1 MPTKPQSA
9 RAPDIAEEVLLK
21 EFNLNPTSIERWIML
36 GILRSGRFY
45 REVRPRLCPPQKSGL
60 LRQDFLTSRYNRL
73 YFAANRFW
81 RLLDR
86 KTLDPDMEIPRH
98 LLETLLRDDV
108 KLGRVSDEDFALLQE
123 EFTQFFYSSQ
133 VVAPVLMKSLHLP
146 LQTWLSM
153 RNATF
158 ALNTALGEAQT
169 RLINMAY
176 LREVVDTFSKDSNA
190 GKNRIVKGT
199 DLARRQIVQHARIT
213 TGITDL
219 DRAIGGGVGRGEVM
233 LAAGANGAG
242 KTVLA
247 CQMALHFAV
256 CGLDV
261 LYCTTEEGPEK
272 LIQRKLCNYTNVRY
286 EHFVNRAELA
296 GNPTEAKTVDIIPGF
311 ILTDPNSSELAQMFF
326 NNVLPHIDY
335 LDWAKGEGL
344 VVKDQLE
351 SDLNKYQ
358 ENYGRWPD
366 VLIFDWIGGA
376 IDQGEKPEH
385 LRHRYYEAV
394 NCIVE
399 LTKAH
404 PSMASIVLAQV
415 DKAKAARQSEIKM
428 IHLAECKAMSD
439 NVTIFVGISS
449 LSNNEKADGFSKE
462 NLSDVQFLNV
472 DKARYGPQG
481 RVKVLRHFQFQ
492 RFANFAKAQI
502 GE

>member
-1 MPTKPQSA
+1 MPTQQKSA
-9 RAPDIAEEVLLK
+9 RKTDITEEVLLK
-21 EFNLNPTSIERWIML
+21 EFNLDPTSIERWIML
-36 GILRSGRFY
+36 GIIRSGRFY
-45 REVRPRLCPPQKSGL
+45 REVRPRVCPRQKDGR
-60 LRQDFLTSRYNRL
+60 LRHDFLAPRYNQL
-73 YFAANRFW
+73 YAAADRFW
-81 RLLDR
+81 RLMDKSVLE
-86 KTLDPDMEIPRH
+86 PDIEIPRR
-98 LLETLLRDDV
+98 LLETLLVADV
-108 KLGRVSDEDFALLQE
+108 KIGRVTE
-123 EFTQFFYSSQ
+123 EEHAVILEEIANFFYSYA
-133 VVAPVLMKSLHLP
+133 VLPPALMKSLHRP
-146 LQTWLSM
+146 LETWLSM

-158 ALNTALGEAQT
+158 AINTIHREAGI
-169 RLINMAY
+169 RLISMADV
-176 LREVVDTFSKDSNA
+176 REVVDAFSKDSNA

-219 DRAIGGGVGRGEVM
+219 DRAIGGGIGRGEVM

-256 CGLDV
+256 CGLNV
-261 LYCTTEEGPEK
+261 LYCSTEEGPEK

-296 GNPTEAKTVDIIPGF
+296 GNHTEAKTVDVIPGF

-335 LDWAKGEGL
+335 LDWAQGEGL

-351 SDLNKYQ
+351 SDLNKYR
-358 ENYGRWPD
+358 ENHGRWPD

-394 NCIVE
+394 NCIVD

-415 DKAKAARQSEIKM
+415 DKAKAARQTEIKM

-449 LSNNEKADGFSKE
+449 LSRNEKADDFPNE
-462 NLSDVQFLNV
+462 NLSDIQFLNV
-472 DKARYGPQG
+472 DKARFGPKG
-481 RVKVLRHFQFQ
+481 KVKVLRHFQFQ
-492 RFANFAKAQI
+492 RFANYAKVQI